1 MNDFKDLF
9 LELYGNKDYNK
20 KSAKKINF
28 YKTINTLRDFIITF
42 NESIYSIEI
51 NTAKELKKLQEELE
65 YLKSKSKE
73 NYNEYKNS
81 LDKSLKDISNAKNS
95 FFDAKRA
102 LEEENKLSSTKL
114 YWQEKKKKH
123 YDISKVLSFIFI
135 CLTIFLL
142 IFVRHNIK
150 IVDNML
156 IDDTNITIPI
166 KDKIQTAKI
175 SIKYVVLHSIQ
186 SLLIISIMVWILKII
201 LKIIFS
207 NLHLKE
213 EAYEKET
220 MISTYL
226 ALIKDGGG
234 LNDTD
239 RGLILEIIFRP
250 STNGLIQDEGT
261 LNLLDVANLLKS
273 K

>member
-1 MNDFKDLF
+1 M
-9 LELYGNKDYNK
+9 
-20 KSAKKINF
+20 
-28 YKTINTLRDFIITF
+28 
-42 NESIYSIEI
+42 
-51 NTAKELKKLQEELE
+51 
-65 YLKSKSKE
+65 
-73 NYNEYKNS
+73 
-81 LDKSLKDISNAKNS
+81 
-95 FFDAKRA
+95 
-102 LEEENKLSSTKL
+102 EEENKLSSTKL

-123 YDISKVLSFIFI
+123 YDISKGLSVIFI
-135 CLTIFLL
+135 VLTIFLL
-142 IFVRHNIK
+142 FFIKHNIE

-156 IDDTNITIPI
+156 VDETNISIPI
-166 KDKIQTAKI
+166 KEQIQSAKI
-175 SIKYVVLHSIQ
+175 SIKYVVIHSIQ

-250 STNGLIQDEGT
+250 STNGLIQDEG
-261 LNLLDVANLLKS
+261 NMSLLDLTKLLKA